1 MRIDS
6 IPPKELL
13 NRYVHVREMDFEESP
28 VASTDEAEL
37 TSEAKTFSAALKA
50 ARETVE
56 TQTPERARRMEEI
69 AKQLADGTY
78 YVPGEKVAEKILEK
92 WPDLIERG

>member
-13 NRYVHVREMDFEESP
+13 SQYIHVREKVAVESP
-28 VASTDEAEL
+28 APSIDKAEL

-50 ARETVE
+50 AKEAIETR
-56 TQTPERARRMEEI
+56 TPEEQGRVEKVAQQI
-69 AKQLADGTY
+69 ADGTY
-78 YVPGEKVAEKILEK
+78 SVPGEKVAQKMFGK
-92 WPDLIERG
+92 

>member
-13 NRYVHVREMDFEESP
+13 NRYIHVRERAVVETP
-28 VASTDEAEL
+28 VSGTDEAQL

-50 ARETVE
+50 AKEAIETRS
-56 TQTPERARRMEEI
+56 PEEI
-69 AKQLADGTY
+69 RHIQEVAKQINEGTY
-78 YVPGEKVAEKILEK
+78 SVPGIDVAAKILGK
-92 WPDLIERG
+92 